1 MKRDS
6 DIVLNITGLYERM
19 NEAYSDSFDRSERNV
34 MYVLNQQWDEATVKK
49 LNRLKKSYLTY
60 NVLIPTLNTLIGNE
74 QLSSRKIVFK
84 SSNPKDDAM
93 VDIMNQRYEMLC
105 NDQDMKQLEME
116 AYCNAFIYNHG
127 GHIEFDIG
135 LNKYGEPEIYFNSG
149 DPMNIMYEPNS
160 QKYELSDCNYI
171 IKQRWSTAEEIEDM
185 FGSVEDINRDNTGSL
200 YQKIS

>member
-1 MKRDS
+1 M
-6 DIVLNITGLYERM
+6 
-19 NEAYSDSFDRSERNV
+19 
-34 MYVLNQQWDEATVKK
+34 
-49 LNRLKKSYLTY
+49 
-60 NVLIPTLNTLIGNE
+60 
-74 QLSSRKIVFK
+74 FK

-127 GHIEFDIG
+127 GHIEFNIG

-160 QKYELSDCNYI
+160 QKYDLSDCNYI
-171 IKQRWSTAEEIEDM
+171 IKQEKVKLEVKKQRKKCLKLKK
-185 FGSVEDINRDNTGSL
+185 V
-200 YQKIS
+200 K